1 MFKYTAE
8 KRNIYRLTLAG
19 LIYGLLL
26 DLNIVINRFGRHKGL
41 FNSIL
46 GADIAVRSSIF
57 KFSALSVILSI
68 YALIVLLANK
78 KIF

>member
-19 LIYGLLL
+19 LIYGLLRCGYCRKVFNFQIFGTFGNSV
-26 DLNIVINRFGRHKGL
+26 DLRPYCFIGKQ
-41 FNSIL
+41 
-46 GADIAVRSSIF
+46 
-57 KFSALSVILSI
+57 
-68 YALIVLLANK
+68 